1 MNLAL
6 VAIVLAICAG
16 AVVAVST
23 RESGA
28 APIGLAVALVA
39 AALLADPLPS
49 ASILGVRITAALLAA
64 TLIRWGARGGPR
76 QYSPLGWPSEA
87 LLATAGAVAGIGVA
101 LGLASFGADFG
112 AGPGSFEGPV
122 GPGPGVEPGAGPG
135 AGPGVGGI
143 TEGLLLTTSALTIAA
158 GTALLVLGAAPMVHG
173 RPGIRR
179 AIGLVLATQAVLL
192 LRLGV
197 AGPAVDLEEIARAA
211 LLVACAATGAALAR
225 ATAAHAQAHPGDDSE
240 IGVSD
245 GRRLI
250 AHR

>member
-6 VAIVLAICAG
+6 IAIVLAICAG

-49 ASILGVRITAALLAA
+49 ATILGVRITAALLAA

-76 QYSPLGWPSEA
+76 QYSPLGLPSEA

-101 LGLASFGADFG
+101 LGLATMAAG
-112 AGPGSFEGPV
+112 AGV
-122 GPGPGVEPGAGPG
+122 GPGPIDGPIGPG
-135 AGPGVGGI
+135 PVDGPGVGG
-143 TEGLLLTTSALTIAA
+143 GGVSVGDVALTTMALTIAA

-179 AIGLVLATQAVLL
+179 AIGLVLVAQAVLL

-225 ATAAHAQAHPGDDSE
+225 ATAAHAQAHPADDLDS
-240 IGVSD
+240 GASD
-245 GRRLI
+245 GRRRA

>member
-23 RESGA
+23 REPGA

-49 ASILGVRITAALLAA
+49 AAILGVRITAALLAA

-76 QYSPLGWPSEA
+76 QPSPLGWPSEA
-87 LLATAGAVAGIGVA
+87 LLATAAAVAG
-101 LGLASFGADFG
+101 LGIAVRLASFGAG
-112 AGPGSFEGPV
+112 LGSAGPFEGPTV
-122 GPGPGVEPGAGPG
+122 PG
-135 AGPGVGGI
+135 GGSSLD
-143 TEGLLLTTSALTIAA
+143 GA
-158 GTALLVLGAAPMVHG
+158 GTAGDVVLTTMAFAVAAGMALLALGAAPMVHG

-179 AIGLVLATQAVLL
+179 AIGLVLAAQAVLL

-225 ATAAHAQAHPGDDSE
+225 ATAAHAQAEMGDDIE
-240 IGVSD
+240 AGPLD
-245 GRRLI
+245 G
-250 AHR
+250 HRFTNR

>member
-23 RESGA
+23 RESGV
-28 APIGLAVALVA
+28 APIGLAVSLVA

-49 ASILGVRITAALLAA
+49 AAILGARVTAALLAA
-64 TLIRWGARGGPR
+64 TLIRWASRSGPR
-76 QYSPLGWPSEA
+76 QPSPLGWPAEA
-87 LLATAGAVAGIGVA
+87 LLATAGAVGGMGIAV
-101 LGLASFGADFG
+101 GLASIVAG
-112 AGPGSFEGPV
+112 AGPITGPLEGPT
-122 GPGPGVEPGAGPG
+122 GPGGLDGAGE
-135 AGPGVGGI
+135 AV
-143 TEGLLLTTSALTIAA
+143 GLLGSAALTSMALTIGA

-179 AIGLVLATQAVLL
+179 AIGLVLVAQAVLL

-197 AGPAVDLEEIARAA
+197 AGPAGDLEEIARAA

-225 ATAAHAQAHPGDDSE
+225 AAATQESGGSGEGEAPLDL
-240 IGVSD
+240 
-245 GRRLI
+245 RRSALS
-250 AHR
+250 R

>member
-6 VAIVLAICAG
+6 IAIVLAICAG

-39 AALLADPLPS
+39 AALLAEPLPS

-101 LGLASFGADFG
+101 VGLATFSAELG
-112 AGPGSFEGPV
+112 AGPGSFEGPG
-122 GPGPGVEPGAGPG
+122 GPGPGGL
-135 AGPGVGGI
+135 PGVGDGAA
-143 TEGLLLTTSALTIAA
+143 TGGLVLTTMALTIAA

-173 RPGIRR
+173 RPGVRR

-197 AGPAVDLEEIARAA
+197 AGLATDLEEIAKAA

-225 ATAAHAQAHPGDDSE
+225 ATAAHAQAHPADDLE
-240 IGVSD
+240 PGFAE
-245 GRRLI
+245 GRRL
-250 AHR
+250 AGHR